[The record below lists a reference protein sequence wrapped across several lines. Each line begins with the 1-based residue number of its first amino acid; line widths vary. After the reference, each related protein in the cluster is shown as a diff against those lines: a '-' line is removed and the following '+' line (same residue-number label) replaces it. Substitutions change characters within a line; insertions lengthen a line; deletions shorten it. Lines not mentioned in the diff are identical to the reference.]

1 MMNAAGMLSMNVLDY
16 SRLLQM
22 QLKGLN
28 GADTYITSES
38 MNTHHFG
45 LKEYAYG
52 WLNGYNG
59 MKFSTHE
66 GALSSN
72 HALTVLLPEIPCAF
86 SILINSDLPEH
97 VQAMQQMAGKV
108 VGEMLR

>member
-1 MMNAAGMLSMNVLDY
+1 MSAAGMLSMNILDY

-28 GADTYITSES
+28 GADTYISSES

-52 WLNGYNG
+52 VTMG
-59 MKFSTHE
+59 
-66 GALSSN
+66 
-72 HALTVLLPEIPCAF
+72 
-86 SILINSDLPEH
+86 
-97 VQAMQQMAGKV
+97 
-108 VGEMLR
+108 